1 MTEQDNKPK
10 TLQDHPYS
18 EESID
23 NFHAD
28 QMRFPWL
35 AVAITIVVT
44 LCIVAVIM

>member
-1 MTEQDNKPK
+1 MTDRDNKPK

-23 NFHAD
+23 DFHAD

-35 AVAITIVVT
+35 GVAIT
-44 LCIVAVIM
+44 VAVVVALMLLF